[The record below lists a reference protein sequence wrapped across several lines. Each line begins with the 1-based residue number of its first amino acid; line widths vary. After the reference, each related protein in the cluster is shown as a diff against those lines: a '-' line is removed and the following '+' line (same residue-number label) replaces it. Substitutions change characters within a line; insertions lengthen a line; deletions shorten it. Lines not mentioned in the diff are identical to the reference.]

1 MTIHLIYLFYYCRG
15 AEAEAAVRW
24 RQSCMSRAAG
34 GVTRL
39 VIAGTIWL
47 HRPHLDI
54 TLGPASFQ
62 VSEIWRCFSRCHWIS
77 FQRFICYLQPLGVCL
92 TSSLLYVTPT
102 NRHMAS
108 LSPCT
113 VALRCRVRSRR
124 HNPRPPSTCRP
135 WLRRRAAARPW
146 HGTPPVLP
154 PPLSSLYA
162 SEHIGSYPRN
172 LAGETAW
179 SCWRSKNV

>member
-1 MTIHLIYLFYYCRG
+1 MKVIWDVSGKLMLGSKRPNSYDQYWVRISIVTRGGKKVYILPLSSKYFSIFLLLDMTIHLIYLFYYCRG

-62 VSEIWRCFSRCHWIS
+62 VSEI
-77 FQRFICYLQPLGVCL
+77 
-92 TSSLLYVTPT
+92 
-102 NRHMAS
+102 
-108 LSPCT
+108 
-113 VALRCRVRSRR
+113 
-124 HNPRPPSTCRP
+124 
-135 WLRRRAAARPW
+135 
-146 HGTPPVLP
+146 
-154 PPLSSLYA
+154 
-162 SEHIGSYPRN
+162 
-172 LAGETAW
+172 
-179 SCWRSKNV
+179 